1 MPKRGIRKTGCEGF
15 SLVELMV
22 ALGVTLVIMVVAGRM
37 LAMSMS
43 VRTRENARIEAIS
56 DVQRAL
62 QVMTREIGNAGLGLS
77 TNGIHPTDS
86 NASQIRVRSNINAF
100 GIPPNVAPDTDTLDS
115 WPEGSEDI
123 VFAIINNYTGTEP
136 TGQRLITRQDLNVP
150 VNKIS
155 QLANR
160 VDSLQFEYLK
170 ADGTAAASPAQ
181 AGRVRITVGVDLP
194 PVGRGGDP
202 GYQPASRVL
211 LTSDVTLRN
220 SLLDK

>member
-1 MPKRGIRKTGCEGF
+1 MPKRGRRNTGCEGF
-15 SLVELMV
+15 SLIELMV

-43 VRTRENARIEAIS
+43 VRTRENARIEAIG

-77 TNGIHPTDS
+77 NNGIHPTDS
-86 NASQIRVRSNINAF
+86 NASQLRVRSNLNAF
-100 GIPPNVAPDTDTLDS
+100 AGDTDTLDS
-115 WPEGSEDI
+115 LPEGSEDV

-136 TGQRLITRQDLNVP
+136 TGQRLITRQDLNVTT
-150 VNKIS
+150 NKIS

-160 VDSLQFEYLK
+160 VDSLRFDYLK
-170 ADGTAAASPAQ
+170 ADGTTAASPTLA
-181 AGRVRITVGVDLP
+181 ARVRITVGVDLP
-194 PVGRGGDP
+194 MVGRAGTP